1 MKKVALILSSSL
13 RSEIYYKKI
22 KKNDIFISKIIYYGK
37 KKSFIKKHDLKKVT
51 FFSCDHLD
59 NKICKFIIKQKEKEF
74 IISPKPGELIKN
86 KALLKKKKLIHFHP
100 GNLPYFKGSTV
111 LYYTLLNKKKIY
123 CTCFILSEKIDSGK
137 IIFKKIFR
145 KPKFKNELDVEK
157 FDNNL
162 RSETLIHYLNGSS
175 KKIKDIKY
183 NTINYFIIHPVL
195 RKIAINN
202 NHFKFIKKIFE

>member
-22 KKNDIFISKIIYYGK
+22 KKNNIFISKIIYYGK

-86 KALLKKKKLIHFHP
+86 KALLKKKIDT
-100 GNLPYFKGSTV
+100 LPSWKSSILQRKYS
-111 LYYTLLNKKKIY
+111 
-123 CTCFILSEKIDSGK
+123 FILYTSQ
-137 IIFKKIFR
+137 
-145 KPKFKNELDVEK
+145 
-157 FDNNL
+157 
-162 RSETLIHYLNGSS
+162 
-175 KKIKDIKY
+175 
-183 NTINYFIIHPVL
+183 
-195 RKIAINN
+195 
-202 NHFKFIKKIFE
+202 